1 MSNFSL
7 QKNLRALFSQRCQK
21 LTIFCGYLRPNFE
34 NMKIALFAAVPEEVG
49 NLANITN
56 FMGIGRENATRS
68 TLEFIEKHRNE
79 QFCIL
84 NLGTVGSHDKEVGS
98 ILKIT
103 EVISAGEPFNED
115 RMILPS
121 FPITHDDVGHGVLY
135 SSDCF
140 VSPDVFTDGYLNSIK
155 GKADC
160 FDMESSAVYTVA
172 KAYNIPFISYKIV
185 SDNLDVTIDIWRERV
200 HELSKKL
207 EVFAQGM
214 FQQLE
219 EIEPIEFLHD

>member
-1 MSNFSL
+1 M
-7 QKNLRALFSQRCQK
+7 K
-21 LTIFCGYLRPNFE
+21 LTKFCGYLRPNFE

-49 NLANITN
+49 NLASITN

-68 TLEFIEKHRNE
+68 ILQFMEKHRGE
-79 QFCIL
+79 DFTIL
-84 NLGTVGSHDKEVGS
+84 NLGTVGSHDREVGS

-115 RMILPS
+115 RMILSS
-121 FPITHDDVGHGVLY
+121 FPISQENIGHGVLY

-140 VSPDVFTDGYLNSIK
+140 VSPAVFTDGYLNSIK

-160 FDMESSAVYTVA
+160 FDMESSAVFTIA
-172 KAYNIPFISYKIV
+172 KVYGIPFISYKIV

-200 HELSKKL
+200 LELSKKL
-207 EVFAQGM
+207 EMFAKEM
-214 FQQLE
+214 FVQLE
-219 EIEPIEFLHD
+219 TIEPIDFLHN

>member
-1 MSNFSL
+1 M
-7 QKNLRALFSQRCQK
+7 K

-84 NLGTVGSHDKEVGS
+84 NLGTVGSHDKPVGT
-98 ILKIT
+98 IMKIS
-103 EVISAGEPFNED
+103 EIISAGAPFNSE
-115 RMILPS
+115 RMMLSHLPLQQ
-121 FPITHDDVGHGVLY
+121 PDLATGVLY

-140 VSPDVFTDGYLNSIK
+140 VSPEVFTQQYLDRIK
-155 GKADC
+155 SKVDC
-160 FDMESSAVYTVA
+160 FDMESSAVFTIA
-172 KAYNIPFISYKIV
+172 KVYGIPFISYKIV
-185 SDNLDVTIDIWRERV
+185 SDNLDVTIDIWHQRV
-200 HELSKKL
+200 VELSKKL
-207 EVFAQGM
+207 EAFARDM

-219 EIEPIEFLHD
+219 KDEPIEFLHD